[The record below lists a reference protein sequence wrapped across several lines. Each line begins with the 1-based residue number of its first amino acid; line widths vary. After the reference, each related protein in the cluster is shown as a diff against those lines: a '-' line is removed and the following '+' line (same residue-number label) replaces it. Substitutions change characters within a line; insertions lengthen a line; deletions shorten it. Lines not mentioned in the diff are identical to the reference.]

1 MNTRLDIIQQTR
13 KTGFHEVCIEI
24 SGICNAKCKY
34 CPSGSASKYGR
45 EFMTPDIFRKIVDRL
60 LNYGIINRDNS
71 QIDLFW
77 WGEPF
82 LNPHLKEIIGIIN
95 EKKIDYVLSTNG
107 FYYQKLPK
115 NLLKSIKRL
124 IVSMPGFSQESY
136 DKIHGFN
143 FEKIKEN
150 IKKYANDM
158 ELAGVKDKM
167 WVAYH
172 MYQFN
177 LDEIYDAYVF
187 FKELGISFNPG
198 YAFPLLVRE
207 RVAYAKN
214 TLDEKRKNDMLK
226 ELVTCQLDKMIQSS
240 DKKACI
246 YQKRNFI
253 VDEQGG
259 VFGYLNIEHCEEN
272 YCGNILKD
280 DIQQIFDNISKK
292 EVCTECI
299 SCGVAPTDM
308 SFKFFYNPWF
318 QMMKQTEFL
327 ENLCMNKIDNAE
339 TELKIMK
346 IIMLLR
352 DAEQQEE
359 KKYYY
364 KKAKD
369 IIDRNNIEISR
380 IIEELKNW
388 AMRPQSI
395 CDDFLKYIK
404 Q

>member
-1 MNTRLDIIQQTR
+1 
-13 KTGFHEVCIEI
+13 
-24 SGICNAKCKY
+24 
-34 CPSGSASKYGR
+34 
-45 EFMTPDIFRKIVDRL
+45 MTPDIFRKIVDRL

-226 ELVTCQLDKMIQSS
+226 ELVTWQLDNMIQSS
-240 DKKACI
+240 DQTACL

-259 VFGYLNIEHCEEN
+259 VFGCLNIEHCEEN

>member
-259 VFGYLNIEHCEEN
+259 VFGCLNIEHCEEN

-292 EVCTECI
+292 EVCT
-299 SCGVAPTDM
+299 
-308 SFKFFYNPWF
+308 
-318 QMMKQTEFL
+318 
-327 ENLCMNKIDNAE
+327 
-339 TELKIMK
+339 
-346 IIMLLR
+346 
-352 DAEQQEE
+352 
-359 KKYYY
+359 
-364 KKAKD
+364 
-369 IIDRNNIEISR
+369 
-380 IIEELKNW
+380 
-388 AMRPQSI
+388 
-395 CDDFLKYIK
+395 
-404 Q
+404 

>member
-1 MNTRLDIIQQTR
+1 MVINEQRSLQDIMAR
-13 KTGFHEVCIEI
+13 K
-24 SGICNAKCKY
+24 
-34 CPSGSASKYGR
+34 
-45 EFMTPDIFRKIVDRL
+45 KIL
-60 LNYGIINRDNS
+60 FYGIGNQFKDCFE
-71 QIDLFW
+71 LFR
-77 WGEPF
+77 
-82 LNPHLKEIIGIIN
+82 N
-95 EKKIDYVLSTNG
+95 
-107 FYYQKLPK
+107 
-115 NLLKSIKRL
+115 
-124 IVSMPGFSQESY
+124 
-136 DKIHGFN
+136 
-143 FEKIKEN
+143 KEN
-150 IKKYANDM
+150 IILFDSNKAGNDCGTYVIHAPEELITYYQEGDAVIISCIKNQYEIAWNLVKKYNIKEDDIFSFTSRVYEERVYLP
-158 ELAGVKDKM
+158 ELIKTNVEKIRFVYNLIEDQESKEYWKNSLLMRMTRQPLQIKNNKNSVVLGEYKDVLELEKQDIIIDCGAYIGDTAKIYNERLQGNCSIYAVEPMKENYEELVKNIKINA
-167 WVAYH
+167 WKNVWAYH
-172 MYQFN
+172 C
-177 LDEIYDAYVF
+177 AVGS
-187 FKELGISFNPG
+187 KESR
-198 YAFPLLVRE
+198 A
-207 RVAYAKN
+207 
-214 TLDEKRKNDMLK
+214 
-226 ELVTCQLDKMIQSS
+226 
-240 DKKACI
+240 
-246 YQKRNFI
+246 
-253 VDEQGG
+253 
-259 VFGYLNIEHCEEN
+259 
-272 YCGNILKD
+272 ILRY
-280 DIQQIFDNISKK
+280 KK